1 MTGQDIPCV
10 HLGGKFVALDAESEA
25 CQSVSRKK
33 QAEKILATVVMG
45 MNLVNTAAPLTA
57 LAAAEQKMSV
67 VPQPV
72 RSEAEPL
79 DYAVLPQ
86 LADVVDKLVFAK
98 AYARIYDGN
107 ASVAVMH
114 DGDTQNN
121 YSGQNAIVS
130 TMSGGHQEIGG
141 TGTVSTMLGGSQSVK
156 AGGTGTVS
164 AMISGRQNIED
175 NGTIGI
181 VITMSDDGQQTI
193 NFGGTGT
200 VSTMN
205 GGVQV
210 LDRGG
215 TGTVDVMNS
224 GVQGI
229 DKGTGTV
236 NTMNNGSQIVRAGGN
251 GIVGTMEGGSQTISS
266 GGNGTVV
273 TMTSGWQNIDYG
285 GTGTINTMSGGQQ
298 TVKSG
303 GAGTISTMSSGM
315 QEISSGGTGTVVT
328 MTSGEQNIYSGGS
341 GTVVTMNSGGQY
353 ITSGTGTVSTMS
365 GGYQD
370 ISSGTGTISTMSDGE
385 QNIYSGGAGTIST
398 MSGGLQGIISGG
410 AGTVS
415 TMNGGLQLVENGGS
429 GIVSTLSGGTQM
441 IVDQGSGTI
450 GTMSGGLQ
458 EISSGGMGTVS
469 TLNGGSQMIS
479 SGGTGTV
486 DIMSGGMQEIV
497 SGTGMI
503 STMNSG
509 LQNIRAGGTGTVSTL
524 SGGSQ
529 SIDSGGT
536 GTVSIMLDG
545 PQNYQIISSG
555 GTGTVDIMSGGM
567 QDISSG
573 GTGTVNTMSGGGQ
586 RISSGIGTVSTMSG
600 GVQLIESGAA
610 GTISA
615 MNGGVQYVQNGG
627 TALDTVIAGGTQLVS
642 VGAVISGATL
652 SAGVQQ
658 VYDGANLNN
667 ITFAG
672 GTQAVMSGAAV
683 SGMQVANGVQSIVS
697 GGSAADTVV
706 SAGGS
711 LQLSSGGIVSDLTL
725 TSGSLE
731 LENIDG
737 GSFTVSG
744 TLTANNATVDM
755 TDSSIKRGVPSAA
768 YETLTID
775 KLSGSGTTFVMDTD
789 LSGETNSD
797 KITITDADTNATH
810 YVQIKDLSKLNG
822 IEVTGAHQQLL
833 ITDNSGKLTF
843 EGKEFNAGGLW
854 DIDPTLAK
862 QGNDWYLTK
871 IAKTANNDTRVL
883 LDAADNSYAL
893 WRNTNDSLRSRLG
906 ALASGSEQSDGIWA
920 RTQAGR
926 FSGDNYEG
934 RYNLYQ
940 LGFDQAADAKSVY
953 GAAVDYGD
961 GTGSYDNGSGKDKL
975 KSFSLYGVWTGDNG
989 AYTNVTARYGMVSTD
1004 LESYGDYPDKAEYK
1018 QHAYSVSVEYG
1029 KRFELEKGFFIEP
1042 NAQFSLGRLGS
1053 IDYTTDRGANGYI
1066 EGMNSAIGRIGFV
1079 MGQKIRNDSDI
1090 YLKADLLHEFAGE
1103 RNLQLTSD
1111 AGGTNDILTKHN
1123 DYGDTWFELGL
1134 GANIKVSKAASIYGE
1149 IERGFGGDI
1158 NKKWSVN
1165 GGVRFTF

>member
-1 MTGQDIPCV
+1 MKKHKNLSKQELMTRQDIPCV
-10 HLGGKFVALDAESEA
+10 QLGGKFVSLKSKTEA
-25 CQSVSRKK
+25 RQGGSRKK
-33 QAEKILATVVMG
+33 QAEQLLATVVMG
-45 MNLVNTAAPLTA
+45 MNLVNTAAPLA
-57 LAAAEQKMSV
+57 VLATAEQKLSA

-79 DYAVLPQ
+79 DYAMLPQ
-86 LADVVDKLVFAK
+86 LADVVDRAIFARTE
-98 AYARIYDGN
+98 AADYDGN
-107 ASVAVMH
+107 ASVTDMV
-114 DGDTQNN
+114 DGDSQTITAGQ
-121 YSGQNAIVS
+121 SGTVS
-130 TMSGGHQEIGG
+130 TMSGGKQNISSGGTGTISTMSGGGLTISSGGNGTVSTMSAGWQEIYDGG
-141 TGTVSTMLGGSQSVK
+141 TGTVSTMLAKYGYQGIN
-156 AGGTGTVS
+156 GGTGTVNVMS
-164 AMISGRQNIED
+164 SGAQYVN
-175 NGTIGI
+175 
-181 VITMSDDGQQTI
+181 
-193 NFGGTGT
+193 GGTGT
-200 VSTMN
+200 VSTMS
-205 GGVQV
+205 GGKQNISS
-210 LDRGG
+210 GG
-215 TGTVDVMNS
+215 TGTIS
-224 GVQGI
+224 
-229 DKGTGTV
+229 
-236 NTMNNGSQIVRAGGN
+236 
-251 GIVGTMEGGSQTISS
+251 TMEGGSQTISS

-285 GTGTINTMSGGQQ
+285 GTGTVSTMNSGQQ

-303 GAGTISTMSSGM
+303 GAGTVSTMLGGA
-315 QEISSGGTGTVVT
+315 QLVESGGTGAVSI
-328 MTSGEQNIYSGGS
+328 MNDGEQNIYSGGS

-365 GGYQD
+365 GGMQD
-370 ISSGTGTISTMSDGE
+370 ISSGTGTISTML
-385 QNIYSGGAGTIST
+385 GGA
-398 MSGGLQGIISGG
+398 
-410 AGTVS
+410 
-415 TMNGGLQLVENGGS
+415 QLVESGGS
-429 GIVSTLSGGTQM
+429 GIVSTLSGGTQI
-441 IVDQGSGTI
+441 IVEQGSGT
-450 GTMSGGLQ
+450 
-458 EISSGGMGTVS
+458 VS
-469 TLNGGSQMIS
+469 AMNGGTQMIS
-479 SGGTGTV
+479 SGGIGTV
-486 DIMSGGMQEIV
+486 STVSGGMQEIV

-509 LQNIRAGGTGTVSTL
+509 MQNIRAGGTGTVSTL

-529 SIDSGGT
+529 SIAG
-536 GTVSIMLDG
+536 
-545 PQNYQIISSG
+545 G

-600 GVQLIESGAA
+600 GVQLIYSGAA
-610 GTISA
+610 GTVST

-627 TALDTVIAGGTQLVS
+627 TALDTVIAGGTQIVS
-642 VGAVISGATL
+642 SGGTSLDTLLNSGGTVYQKSGGMISSMVYSGGVQIIENITTGYDGMTLGSGGTNVTMGVISGAQMSGTIINSGGEQL
-652 SAGVQQ
+652 V
-658 VYDGANLNN
+658 LN
-667 ITFAG
+667 G
-672 GTQAVMSGAAV
+672 GTAL
-683 SGMQVANGVQSIVS
+683 
-697 GGSAADTVV
+697 DTELN
-706 SAGGS
+706 GGS
-711 LQLSSGGIVSDLTL
+711 LQLSSGGTVKDMTL

-731 LENIDG
+731 LENING

-755 TDSSIKRGVPSAA
+755 TDSSIKRAVPTVA
-768 YETLTID
+768 YESLTID

-789 LSGETNSD
+789 LAGEANSD
-797 KITITDADTNATH
+797 KITITDADAGTH
-810 YVQIKDLSKLNG
+810 YVQIKDLSKLNN
-822 IEVTGAHQQLL
+822 IEVIGAHQQLL

-961 GTGSYDNGSGKDKL
+961 GSGSYDPGSGKDKL
-975 KSFSLYGVWTGDNG
+975 KSFSLYGVWTGANG

-1029 KRFELEKGFFIEP
+1029 KRIALDKNWFIEP
-1042 NAQFSLGRLGS
+1042 NAQFTLGRLGS

-1079 MGQKIRNDSDI
+1079 MGQKIRNGSDI

-1103 RNLQLTSD
+1103 RDLQLTSD
-1111 AGGTNDILTKHN
+1111 AGGTNDMLTKHN

>member
-1 MTGQDIPCV
+1 MKKHKNLSKQELMTRQDIPCV
-10 HLGGKFVALDAESEA
+10 QLGGKFVSLKSKTEA
-25 CQSVSRKK
+25 RQGGSRKK
-33 QAEKILATVVMG
+33 QAEQLLATVVMG
-45 MNLVNTAAPLTA
+45 MNLVNTAAPLA
-57 LAAAEQKMSV
+57 VLATAEQKLSA

-86 LADVVDKLVFAK
+86 LADVVDRAIFARTE
-98 AYARIYDGN
+98 AADYDGN
-107 ASVAVMH
+107 ASVTDMV
-114 DGDTQNN
+114 DGDSQTITAGQ
-121 YSGQNAIVS
+121 SGTVS
-130 TMSGGHQEIGG
+130 TMSGGKQNISSGG
-141 TGTVSTMLGGSQSVK
+141 TGT
-156 AGGTGTVS
+156 
-164 AMISGRQNIED
+164 IS
-175 NGTIGI
+175 
-181 VITMSDDGQQTI
+181 
-193 NFGGTGT
+193 
-200 VSTMN
+200 
-205 GGVQV
+205 
-210 LDRGG
+210 
-215 TGTVDVMNS
+215 
-224 GVQGI
+224 
-229 DKGTGTV
+229 
-236 NTMNNGSQIVRAGGN
+236 
-251 GIVGTMEGGSQTISS
+251 TMEGGSQTISS

-285 GTGTINTMSGGQQ
+285 GTGTVSTMNSGQQ

-303 GAGTISTMSSGM
+303 GAGTVSTMLGGA
-315 QEISSGGTGTVVT
+315 QLVESGGTGAVSI
-328 MTSGEQNIYSGGS
+328 MNDGEQNIYSGGS

-365 GGYQD
+365 GGMQD
-370 ISSGTGTISTMSDGE
+370 ISSGTGTISTML
-385 QNIYSGGAGTIST
+385 GGA
-398 MSGGLQGIISGG
+398 
-410 AGTVS
+410 
-415 TMNGGLQLVENGGS
+415 QLVESGGS
-429 GIVSTLSGGTQM
+429 GIVSTLSGGTQI
-441 IVDQGSGTI
+441 IVEQGSGT
-450 GTMSGGLQ
+450 
-458 EISSGGMGTVS
+458 VS
-469 TLNGGSQMIS
+469 AMNGGTQMIS
-479 SGGTGTV
+479 SGGIGTV
-486 DIMSGGMQEIV
+486 STVSGGMQEIV

-509 LQNIRAGGTGTVSTL
+509 MQNIRAGGTGTVSTL

-529 SIDSGGT
+529 SIAG
-536 GTVSIMLDG
+536 
-545 PQNYQIISSG
+545 G

-600 GVQLIESGAA
+600 GVQLIYSGAA
-610 GTISA
+610 GTVST

-627 TALDTVIAGGTQLVS
+627 TALDTVIAGGTQIVS
-642 VGAVISGATL
+642 SGGTSLDTLLNSGGTVYQKSGGMISSMVYSGGVQIIENITTGYDGMTLGSGGTNVTMGVISGAQMSGTIINSGGEQL
-652 SAGVQQ
+652 V
-658 VYDGANLNN
+658 LN
-667 ITFAG
+667 G
-672 GTQAVMSGAAV
+672 GTAL
-683 SGMQVANGVQSIVS
+683 
-697 GGSAADTVV
+697 DTELN
-706 SAGGS
+706 GGS
-711 LQLSSGGIVSDLTL
+711 LQLSSGGTVKDMTL

-731 LENIDG
+731 LENING

-755 TDSSIKRGVPSAA
+755 TDSSIKRAVPTVA
-768 YETLTID
+768 YESLTID

-789 LSGETNSD
+789 LAGEANSD
-797 KITITDADTNATH
+797 KITITDADAGTH
-810 YVQIKDLSKLNG
+810 YVQIKDLSKLNN
-822 IEVTGAHQQLL
+822 IEVIGAHQQLL

-961 GTGSYDNGSGKDKL
+961 GSGSYDPGSGKDKL
-975 KSFSLYGVWTGDNG
+975 KSFSLYGVWTGANG

-1029 KRFELEKGFFIEP
+1029 KRIALDKNWFIEP
-1042 NAQFSLGRLGS
+1042 NAQFTLGRLGS

-1079 MGQKIRNDSDI
+1079 MGQKIRNGSDI

-1103 RNLQLTSD
+1103 RDLQLTSD
-1111 AGGTNDILTKHN
+1111 AGGTNDMLTKHN

>member
-1 MTGQDIPCV
+1 MKKHKRLSSQELMTGQDISCV
-10 HLGGKFVALDAESEA
+10 HLGGKFVALDTESEA
-25 CQSVSRKK
+25 RQSVSRKR
-33 QAEKILATVVMG
+33 QVEKILATVVMG
-45 MNLVNTAAPLTA
+45 MNLVNTAAPLA
-57 LAAAEQKMSV
+57 VLAVAEQKMSV

-86 LADVVDKLVFAK
+86 LAGAVEKLVFAR
-98 AYARIYDGN
+98 AYATDYDGN

-121 YSGQNAIVS
+121 YPGENAIVS
-130 TMSGGHQEIGG
+130 TMSGGHQEVGG
-141 TGTVSTMLGGSQSVK
+141 TGTVSTMSGGSQSVK
-156 AGGTGTVS
+156 NGGTGTVS

-175 NGTIGI
+175 NGTIGT
-181 VITMSDDGQQTI
+181 VITMSDDGQQVI
-193 NFGGTGT
+193 NLGGTGT

-205 GGVQV
+205 GGIQV

-229 DKGTGTV
+229 NNGTGTV
-236 NTMNNGSQIVRAGGN
+236 NTMNNGSQIVRNGGT
-251 GIVGTMEGGSQTISS
+251 GTISTMEGGSQTISR

-273 TMTSGWQNIDYG
+273 TMNSGWQNI
-285 GTGTINTMSGGQQ
+285 
-298 TVKSG
+298 
-303 GAGTISTMSSGM
+303 SSG
-315 QEISSGGTGTVVT
+315 
-328 MTSGEQNIYSGGS
+328 
-341 GTVVTMNSGGQY
+341 
-353 ITSGTGTVSTMS
+353 GTGTVSTMS
-365 GGYQD
+365 GGQQTVN
-370 ISSGTGTISTMSDGE
+370 SSGTGTVVTMNSGH
-385 QNIYSGGAGTIST
+385 QNILVGGTGMIST
-398 MSGGLQGIISGG
+398 MSGGTQTVSNMGTGIVSTLNGEQRISSGG
-410 AGTVS
+410 
-415 TMNGGLQLVENGGS
+415 M
-429 GIVSTLSGGTQM
+429 GIVSTLSGGLQDIDYGGTGT
-441 IVDQGSGTI
+441 VDVI
-450 GTMSGGLQ
+450 EDGGL
-458 EISSGGMGTVS
+458 
-469 TLNGGSQMIS
+469 QMIS

-486 DIMSGGMQEIV
+486 STMLDGRQIMIDGMGMIDTMSGGKQSI
-497 SGTGMI
+497 SGGTGMI
-503 STMNSG
+503 DTMFGGTQVMSSGIGTGTINTMNSG
-509 LQNIRAGGTGTVSTL
+509 LQWLFSGGTGTIDVMHDGLQDIRSGGTGTINTMNGGGQDIVSGATGTIDTMNGGLQNTTLGCSGTIYTMNGGTQQIWNGGTATIAAMSGGTQYISGGATGTVST
-524 SGGSQ
+524 
-529 SIDSGGT
+529 
-536 GTVSIMLDG
+536 
-545 PQNYQIISSG
+545 
-555 GTGTVDIMSGGM
+555 
-567 QDISSG
+567 
-573 GTGTVNTMSGGGQ
+573 
-586 RISSGIGTVSTMSG
+586 
-600 GVQLIESGAA
+600 
-610 GTISA
+610 
-615 MNGGVQYVQNGG
+615 MNGGIQDVQDGG

-642 VGAVISGATL
+642 GGAVISGATL
-652 SAGVQQ
+652 SAGIQQ

-672 GTQAVMSGAAV
+672 GTQAVMSGATV
-683 SGMQVANGVQSIVS
+683 SGMQVANGVQSVAS
-697 GGSAADTVV
+697 GGSVADTVV
-706 SAGGS
+706 GTDGS
-711 LQLSSGGIVSDLTL
+711 LQINSGGIVSDLTL
-725 TSGSLE
+725 TSGSLD

-744 TLTANNATVDM
+744 TLTANDAVINMV
-755 TDSSIKRGVPSAA
+755 DSSVTRAGTPA

-789 LSGETNSD
+789 LAGATNSD
-797 KITITDADTNATH
+797 KVTITNADAGTH
-810 YVQIKDLSKLNG
+810 YVQIKDLSKLNN
-822 IEVTGAHQQLL
+822 IEVIGAHQQLL

-854 DIDPTLAK
+854 DVDPTLA
-862 QGNDWYLTK
+862 QGDSLGLSANDWYLTK
-871 IAKTANNDTRVL
+871 LEKTANNDTRVL

-1029 KRFELEKGFFIEP
+1029 KRITLDKNWFIEP
-1042 NAQFSLGRLGS
+1042 NAQFTFGRLGS

-1079 MGQKIRNDSDI
+1079 MGQKITGDSDI

-1103 RNLQLTSD
+1103 RDLQLTSD
-1111 AGGTNDILTKHN
+1111 AGGTKDILTKHN

-1134 GANIKVSKAASIYGE
+1134 GANIKVSKTASIYGE